1 MTKGELIKLLQED
14 KQPMDTEV
22 EIYLE
27 CTNDDKGILGK
38 ITDLTYEK
46 KFKALHLMGE
56 YEEDDY

>member
-27 CTNDDKGILGK
+27 CTNDDKGILAK
-38 ITDLTYEK
+38 VTDLTYEK
-46 KFKALHLMGE
+46 KFKSLHLMGE
-56 YEEDDY
+56 YEEDEY